1 MIVQNRPGTGGT
13 VGTQSVAVAPA
24 DGYTL
29 LLVNSTHAINPSLY
43 TKLSYDSKCDF
54 SKLGLS
60 ARNVPLAEFD
70 AYIRTDLDKFGPFV
84 KASGDK
90 AE

>member
-1 MIVQNRPGTGGT
+1 M
-13 VGTQSVAVAPA
+13 
-24 DGYTL
+24 
-29 LLVNSTHAINPSLY
+29 VNSTHAINPSLD
-43 TKLSYDSKCDF
+43 TKLSYDSKCYF

-70 AYIRTDLDKFGPFV
+70 AYIRTDMDKLGPFV
-84 KASGDK
+84 KASGAK